1 MQENKPIRI
10 AQIIGKWVGG
20 GVEAVVMNYYRH
32 IDRSK
37 VQFDF
42 FCDADSTNIPYDEIT
57 SLGGKVIIIPPYQQ
71 IFKYQ
76 SELKRLLKEGN
87 YKIVHSHI
95 NTLSVFPLRA
105 AKKAGV
111 PIRIAHS
118 HSTSNPKEWKK
129 TLIKNMLRPF
139 SKKYANVYFACSEL
153 AGRWLFG
160 NKTFDEGKVT
170 IINNAIDVEK
180 FVYNEDIRKKV
191 RNELK
196 EKCKSEINDDTLI
209 VGHIGRFVKQ
219 KNHEF
224 LIDIFNEIHKRK
236 ENSVLMLVGQGPL
249 QKEIE
254 EKVNNLGLQDCVL
267 FLGQRNDANELYQAM
282 DVFVLPSLY
291 EGLGMVLIEAQYA
304 GLNCYCSETVPKE
317 AYISNLLTK
326 ITLSESSSKWAE
338 KIIDGQ
344 NKFTRKDM
352 TEELKDSGYDVKIE
366 AKNLEEKYLELL
378 KMND

>member
-1 MQENKPIRI
+1 MAE
-10 AQIIGKWVGG
+10 
-20 GVEAVVMNYYRH
+20 
-32 IDRSK
+32 
-37 VQFDF
+37 
-42 FCDADSTNIPYDEIT
+42 
-57 SLGGKVIIIPPYQQ
+57 
-71 IFKYQ
+71 
-76 SELKRLLKEGN
+76 
-87 YKIVHSHI
+87 
-95 NTLSVFPLRA
+95 
-105 AKKAGV
+105 KAGIK
-111 PIRIAHS
+111 IRIAHS

-129 TLIKNMLRPF
+129 NLLKNILRPF

-191 RNELK
+191 RNDLK
-196 EKCKSEINDDTLI
+196 EKCKLEIDDDTLV

-219 KNHEF
+219 KNHDF
-224 LIDIFNEIHKRK
+224 LIDIFNEVHKRK
-236 ENSVLMLVGQGPL
+236 ENSVLVLVGQGPL

-254 EKVNNLGLQDCVL
+254 EKVNKLGLQDCVL

-304 GLNCYCSETVPKE
+304 GLNCYCSEAVPKE
-317 AYISNLLTK
+317 AYLSNLLTK
-326 ITLSESSSKWAE
+326 ITLTESSSKWAE

-352 TEELKDSGYDVKIE
+352 TEELKDSRYDIKKE
-366 AKNLEEKYLELL
+366 TKKLEKEYFKLL
-378 KMND
+378 KDKK